1 MNVLANEIKKRRK
14 ERRLSQSVAAALAGV
29 SMNVVR
35 AIEEGK
41 KTVQVNSLEKI
52 LNLFGLELD
61 IREQTK

>member
-1 MNVLANEIKKRRK
+1 MNVIANEIKKRRK